1 MAQPR
6 KTERLAHGQLPAAK
20 TTLYTCPP
28 DTKVSITC
36 ISLVNTDVA
45 IRTANLY
52 LKADG
57 GTSRLIT
64 PSDLSL
70 GVSYQW
76 VQNDLS
82 HAMHPADVIEGDA
95 SVATQ
100 IDYVLSGEVY

>member
-6 KTERLAHGQLPAAK
+6 KTERLAHGQLPVAK

-52 LKADG
+52 LKASG
-57 GTSRLIT
+57 GTSKSII
-64 PSDLSL
+64 P
-70 GVSYQW
+70 
-76 VQNDLS
+76 QNMAIGIDYHFIEKELS
-82 HAMHPADVIEGDA
+82 HAMHAGDVIEGDA
-95 SVATQ
+95 SVAVK